1 MYSVHNMCYV
11 IFRTPCLACFVPE
24 NKLGECIIMSS
35 TNHSSLLNMRGTIVV
50 CDIFEYWTVIYA
62 LWDALSLS
70 GRPLDNGCLTLAQ
83 DFQLLIEKTEKTAV
97 CWVRHTHIS
106 TRLFSTWI

>member
-62 LWDALSLS
+62 LWDALSIIIRQAIGQWMSYSCTGL
-70 GRPLDNGCLTLAQ
+70 PITD
-83 DFQLLIEKTEKTAV
+83 
-97 CWVRHTHIS
+97 
-106 TRLFSTWI
+106 